1 MTPCPHCTRD
11 LREGARFCPHCGA
24 AVPAAAKTA
33 KTTKSTVPAP
43 QTENDAVAPEGD
55 GAASRT
61 MPLAV
66 AVAIVAVVLVV
77 IVAGAVVFVNASDSD
92 TAAPAAADAAAADPR
107 TGPATTSSPSGGP
120 APTTS
125 STLAPTTTTAA
136 PTATSAPPPGPLT
149 PVSASASSE
158 QGGVNSICTDEF
170 FTFPARNAIDGSEQ
184 TGWGTAPDDGTGE
197 RLTVDFG
204 RTVHLTSVGAT
215 PGYTKIGPN
224 ADIGCQ
230 SETRFYDNRVVTSA
244 RWTFDGGDS
253 VVQDFSFTPTVQ
265 PLSVDVDTRR
275 VTFEILGTVPGGGPD
290 TDSDTIISEVRFE
303 GY

>member
-1 MTPCPHCTRD
+1 
-11 LREGARFCPHCGA
+11 
-24 AVPAAAKTA
+24 
-33 KTTKSTVPAP
+33 
-43 QTENDAVAPEGD
+43 
-55 GAASRT
+55 
-61 MPLAV
+61 MPLAA

-77 IVAGAVVFVNASDSD
+77 IVAGAVVVVNGSDSD
-92 TAAPAAADAAAADPR
+92 SGGVPAGADAAAPDPR
-107 TGPATTSSPSGGP
+107 TGPATTGSPSGGSTP
-120 APTTS
+120 ATTDTVAPTS
-125 STLAPTTTTAA
+125 TAA
-136 PTATSAPPPGPLT
+136 PTATSAAPAPGPVS

-158 QGGVNSICTDEF
+158 QSGVNSICTDEF
-170 FTFPARNAIDGSEQ
+170 FTFPARNAIDGDEQ

-244 RWTFDGGDS
+244 RWTFDSGES

-265 PLSVDVDTRR
+265 PLTVDVDTRR

>member
-11 LREGARFCPHCGA
+11 LREGARFCPNCGA

-33 KTTKSTVPAP
+33 KTTAPAP
-43 QTENDAVAPEGD
+43 QTESDAVAPEGD

-66 AVAIVAVVLVV
+66 AVAIVAVVVV
-77 IVAGAVVFVNASDSD
+77 ILAAGVIVFINASDSD
-92 TAAPAAADAAAADPR
+92 TGDLTASAEATVPDPR
-107 TGPATTSSPSGGP
+107 TGPATTSSPSGGSAP
-120 APTTS
+120 ATS
-125 STLAPTTTTAA
+125 STLAPTTTSAA

-149 PVSASASSE
+149 AVSASASSE
-158 QGGVNSICTDEF
+158 QSGVNSICTDEF
-170 FTFPARNAIDGSEQ
+170 FTFPARNAIDGDEQ

-244 RWTFDGGDS
+244 RWTFDGGGS
-253 VVQDFSFTPTVQ
+253 VVQDFSFTPTLQ
-265 PLSVDVDTRR
+265 PFGVDVDTRR

>member
-1 MTPCPHCTRD
+1 
-11 LREGARFCPHCGA
+11 
-24 AVPAAAKTA
+24 
-33 KTTKSTVPAP
+33 
-43 QTENDAVAPEGD
+43 
-55 GAASRT
+55 

-66 AVAIVAVVLVV
+66 AVAIVAVVVV
-77 IVAGAVVFVNASDSD
+77 ILAAGAIVFVNASDSD
-92 TAAPAAADAAAADPR
+92 TGDLTASAEATVPDSDSR
-107 TGPATTSSPSGGP
+107 TGPATTSSPSGGSAP
-120 APTTS
+120 ATS
-125 STLAPTTTTAA
+125 STLAPTTTSAA
-136 PTATSAPPPGPLT
+136 PTITSAPSPGPLT
-149 PVSASASSE
+149 PASASASSE
-158 QGGVNSICTDEF
+158 QSGVNSICTDEF

-244 RWTFDGGDS
+244 RWTFDGGQS
-253 VVQDFSFTPTVQ
+253 VVQDFSFTPTLQ
-265 PLSVDVDTRR
+265 PFGVDVDTRR